1 MVKVGTS
8 TALERSWFGDAALV
22 LFLLAQ
28 AGDGVLTYVGVTL
41 YGSQMEGNPLIRWL
55 MSALGEGPALTTAK
69 LAACALG
76 ITLHVFAVH
85 KTVAA
90 LSTFYFLVA
99 VLPWV
104 TILFLRA

>member
-8 TALERSWFGDAALV
+8 TATERSWFGDAALV

-55 MSALGEGPALTTAK
+55 MSALGDGPALTTAK
-69 LAACALG
+69 LTACAFG

-85 KTVAA
+85 KTIA
-90 LSTFYFLVA
+90 LLTTFYFLVA

-104 TILFLRA
+104 TILFLTA